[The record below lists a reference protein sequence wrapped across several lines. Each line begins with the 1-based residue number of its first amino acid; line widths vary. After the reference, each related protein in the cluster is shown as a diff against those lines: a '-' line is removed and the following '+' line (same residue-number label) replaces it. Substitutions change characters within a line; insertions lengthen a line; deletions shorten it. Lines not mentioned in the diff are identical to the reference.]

1 MHHYSLFGGTLRS
14 TVTLPDFTPCRR
26 RAATWT
32 FRVDEARGP
41 RLPELLPRELLGT
54 IITPDCAVGLLRTGS
69 GLRLRH
75 RCAGS
80 YDISAD
86 GRDVA
91 WRPVRGAIPELAC
104 IDLVAR
110 VMPVALHAGGAF
122 CLHGSAVVVNG
133 IGLGFVAD
141 SGVGKSTIS
150 VALRRAGALMVSDD
164 VLITET
170 TDSGVRLR
178 PGFAR
183 PRLRSDVAGVLLDDG
198 EPFIDA
204 IDGKHVIRDL
214 DDASLGAEEAV
225 PLSTVY
231 VLRPVSRRESQ
242 RAVRRVA
249 LPPTAATL
257 ALIRFAKVGPL
268 LGGSEGGVVLRRAA
282 AFAAAVRVYD
292 LHVVRDLARLDDVAY
307 QLLAWHGAHALAP
320 AV

>member
-1 MHHYSLFGGTLRS
+1 MPHYSLFGGTLQS
-14 TVTLPDFTPCRR
+14 TVPLPDFTPSRR

-32 FRVDEARGP
+32 FRIDEERR
-41 RLPELLPRELLGT
+41 RLPPELLPRELLGT
-54 IITPDCAVGLLRTGS
+54 MITPDCAVGLLRTGR
-69 GLRLRH
+69 GFRLRH

-80 YDISAD
+80 YDISPD
-86 GRDVA
+86 GRDIV
-91 WRPVRGAIPELAC
+91 WHPVRGAIPELAR

-110 VMPVALHAGGAF
+110 VMPVALHASGAF

-133 IGLGFVAD
+133 IGVGFVAD

-150 VALRRAGALMVSDD
+150 FALARAGALMASDD
-164 VLITET
+164 VLITDM
-170 TDSGVRLR
+170 TDTGVRLR

-183 PRLRSDVAGVLLDDG
+183 PRLRSDAAGVLLDDG
-198 EPFIDA
+198 ERFIDA

-214 DDASLGAEEAV
+214 EDASLVVEEAV
-225 PLSTVY
+225 PLSIVY
-231 VLRPVSRRESQ
+231 VLRPAPRREL
-242 RAVRRVA
+242 RHAVRRVA

-268 LGGSEGGVVLRRAA
+268 LRGSEGGVVLRRAA
-282 AFAAAVRVYD
+282 ALAAAVRVYD

-307 QLLAWHGAHALAP
+307 QLLEWHGARALAP